1 MPKTSKNRTYPMT
14 MDAEIYKL
22 ARTIAEAQCLT
33 MKEVLRVSIGLYIAH
48 NAHSLSIIK
57 KRRPPQPPLNPYNRS
72 HRIKNDQ
79 SQ

>member
-1 MPKTSKNRTYPMT
+1 MT

-57 KRRPPQPPLNPYNRS
+57 KEEATTASSQPIQP
-72 HRIKNDQ
+72 ITQDKK
-79 SQ
+79 